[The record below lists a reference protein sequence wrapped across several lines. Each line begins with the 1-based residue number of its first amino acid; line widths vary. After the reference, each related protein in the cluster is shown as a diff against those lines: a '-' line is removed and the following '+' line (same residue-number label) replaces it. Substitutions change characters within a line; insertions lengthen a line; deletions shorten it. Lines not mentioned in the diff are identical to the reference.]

1 MFYCEC
7 CKKLCTMAPRLTAPV
22 LCNTQLA
29 GLCPA
34 RVRSLQKLFLVVNI
48 SPNCN
53 DANMYLGGR
62 EEYGLSDMCV
72 HLVQIELF
80 ESV

>member
-1 MFYCEC
+1 
-7 CKKLCTMAPRLTAPV
+7 MAPRLTDPV

-62 EEYGLSDMCV
+62 EEYGLSESVALNDMCV
-72 HLVQIELF
+72 HLVQIEL
-80 ESV
+80 SV